1 MSPLSAK
8 GLLLLQPIEDVI
20 VTGTAAKA
28 DAGLP
33 IAGTGS
39 LGQVLA
45 AVAKRTRHGRA
56 EGNNFLA
63 VKVVAFHEGVDD
75 VRRLL
80 PPQGI
85 ADIDRII
92 GIPIGDVALIGRPQL
107 RLGVFANDAA
117 VVVTIVEIA
126 VRIGLGRLNFKD
138 RRIFVIGNRFC
149 YALGI
154 ACRREIDD

>member
-117 VVVTIVEIA
+117 VVV
-126 VRIGLGRLNFKD
+126 D
-138 RRIFVIGNRFC
+138 S
-149 YALGI
+149 
-154 ACRREIDD
+154 